1 LTQSKVMELL
11 FGEPLG
17 EALRGLPKWTYD
29 VSSKKLMRVFV
40 FKDFTQAFGFMTQVA
55 LQAER
60 RNHHPEWGNIY
71 NKVQITLTTHELGGL
86 SQRDV
91 ELARAID
98 RMECGTMSPEIKA
111 GSPRVG

>member
-1 LTQSKVMELL
+1 MELL
-11 FGEPLG
+11 IGEQLG
-17 EALRGLPKWTYD
+17 EALQELPQWTYD
-29 VSSKKLMRVFV
+29 ASSKKLTRTFV
-40 FKDFTQAFGFMTQVA
+40 FKDFIRAFGFMTQVA

-60 RNHHPEWGNIY
+60 RNHHPEWSNVY
-71 NKVQITLTTHELGGL
+71 NKVQIALTTHDLGGL

-98 RMECGTMSPEIKA
+98 RMERGMASPEAQA